1 VRLDKTAIKLWILKN
16 HPLKNDIR
24 FKNNL
29 SAVFKEIKVAKP
41 NTSITDSK
49 ILSESELKLL
59 VKKLP
64 TKYSLILKALYACG
78 CRVSEILS
86 IKLKNCVILKTHV
99 EVKVIGKGGKET
111 VLILSK
117 KLFNEILREF
127 NGKTYLFEN
136 KHTGKPIT
144 RQLVHRTF
152 KKYGFSELNRSVYPH
167 QTRHSR
173 ITHLLNAGK
182 PLDAVSRFANHFDP
196 SFTARVYGHNKLTSS
211 EILES
216 AII

>member
-1 VRLDKTAIKLWILKN
+1 M
-16 HPLKNDIR
+16 
-24 FKNNL
+24 
-29 SAVFKEIKVAKP
+29 SAVFSEIKVPKP
-41 NTSITDSK
+41 DNVVTDSK
-49 ILSESELKLL
+49 ILSEKELKLL

-64 TKYSLILKALYACG
+64 HKYSLILKALYACG

-86 IKLKNCVILKTHV
+86 VKLSNCILLRSHV
-99 EVKVIGKGGKET
+99 EMKVVGKGGKET
-111 VLILSK
+111 TLILSV
-117 KLFNEILREF
+117 KLYKEICKEF
-127 NGKTYLFEN
+127 KGKTYLFEN
-136 KHTGKPIT
+136 IKKRKPLR
-144 RQLVHRTF
+144 RQLVHKYF
-152 KKYGFSELNRSVYPH
+152 KMYGLSELNRSVYPH

-216 AII
+216 AIN